1 MGWPRWVW
9 DSPAWSFVPVRP
21 CFQDSLWQLY
31 ENHLVL
37 QMNPKSADLN
47 SIQFNSIFICH
58 MHNYTGYNQQWNVS
72 QVRSMD
78 SEGLQILFKWFNLD
92 SYYPLPYSY
101 YHSMYNCDLSQSSH
115 VDCQTLICV
124 NPWQTWIRFRL
135 IELVS
140 MHLIMLMRLEPREVW

>member
-1 MGWPRWVW
+1 MCSVKAIASSVERLLRYANCSG
-9 DSPAWSFVPVRP
+9 SGEAGSTEQMCSLTSFSKH
-21 CFQDSLWQLY
+21 F
-31 ENHLVL
+31 
-37 QMNPKSADLN
+37 
-47 SIQFNSIFICH
+47 
-58 MHNYTGYNQQWNVS
+58 
-72 QVRSMD
+72 
-78 SEGLQILFKWFNLD
+78 EGLQILFKWFNLD

-101 YHSMYNCDLSQSSH
+101 YHSMYNCALSQSSH